1 TALMR
6 AVAEKHLDVARVL
19 VEAGA
24 DVRAKSSKG
33 FTALLF
39 AAQQGDIDS
48 AKMLLAAGADVNEA
62 SPQYG
67 SPLVLATASNRE
79 AFALF
84 LLENGAN
91 PDAVDA
97 YGISALHYAIS
108 EGIAGIDS
116 VSIVYRPYE
125 EIPPSMSKLV
135 KSLVA
140 HGANPNLQV

>member
-39 AAQQGDIDS
+39 AAQQGDLDS
-48 AKMLLAAGADVNEA
+48 AKMLLAAGADVNES
-62 SPQYG
+62 SPQNG

-84 LLENGAN
+84 LLQNGAN
-91 PDAVDA
+91 PNAVDA
-97 YGISALHYAIS
+97 YGISALHYAIPQ
-108 EGIAGIDS
+108 GIAGVDS
-116 VSIVYRPYE
+116 VSIVYPPYE
-125 EIPPSMSKLV
+125 EIPPNMLNLV
-135 KSLVA
+135 NALVA
-140 HGANPNLQV
+140 R